1 MFEVRVTVEAPDVCA
16 AVRELAAAMVAM
28 AGVPRA
34 VNTAEKQA
42 PVQQTAAQPV
52 QQAAA
57 QPVQQFTQPAP
68 QQPPVQTTQP
78 PQQAAAQP
86 VQQFTQ
92 PAPNTM
98 AQTFQQPVTQ
108 TQPAQQAPAARQ
120 YTADEIARAGA
131 SLLEKGLMPQL
142 IALLGK
148 YNVQSITGLRPD
160 QFPAFAEDLKAMGA
174 DL

>member
-1 MFEVRVTVEAPDVCA
+1 MFEARVTVEAPDVCA
-16 AVRELAAAMVAM
+16 AVRELAAAMVAT
-28 AGVPRA
+28 AGAPRA

-42 PVQQTAAQPV
+42 PVQQTAV
-52 QQAAA
+52 

-68 QQPPVQTTQP
+68 QQPPVQTTQL

-142 IALLGK
+142 ISLLGK

>member
-16 AVRELAAAMVAM
+16 AVRELAAAMVAT
-28 AGVPRA
+28 AGAPGA

-42 PVQQTAAQPV
+42 PVQQT
-52 QQAAA
+52 
-57 QPVQQFTQPAP
+57 
-68 QQPPVQTTQP
+68 
-78 PQQAAAQP
+78 AAQP

-142 IALLGK
+142 ISLLGK

-160 QFPAFAEDLKAMGA
+160 QFPAFAADLKAMGA

>member
-16 AVRELAAAMVAM
+16 AVRELAAAMVAT
-28 AGVPRA
+28 AGAPRA

-42 PVQQTAAQPV
+42 PVQQTV
-52 QQAAA
+52 A

-68 QQPPVQTTQP
+68 QQTPVQTTQP

-86 VQQFTQ
+86 AQQFTQ
-92 PAPNTM
+92 SATNTM

-108 TQPAQQAPAARQ
+108 TAQQAPVARQ

-142 IALLGK
+142 ISLLGK

-160 QFPAFAEDLKAMGA
+160 QFPAFAADLKAMGA

>member
-16 AVRELAAAMVAM
+16 AVRELAAAMVAA
-28 AGVPRA
+28 AGAPRA
-34 VNTAEKQA
+34 VNTAEKQT
-42 PVQQTAAQPV
+42 PVQQVPAQP
-52 QQAAA
+52 A
-57 QPVQQFTQPAP
+57 QQFTQPTT
-68 QQPPVQTTQP
+68 QQAPVQATQP
-78 PQQAAAQP
+78 PQQAPAQLP
-86 VQQFTQ
+86 QQFTQ
-92 PAPNTM
+92 PAPNTV
-98 AQTFQQPVTQ
+98 AQAFQQPV
-108 TQPAQQAPAARQ
+108 QQAPAARQ

>member
-16 AVRELAAAMVAM
+16 AVRELAAAMVAT
-28 AGVPRA
+28 AGAPRA
-34 VNTAEKQA
+34 VNTAEKQTPVQQVPTQPAQPTQQFTQPTTQQA
-42 PVQQTAAQPV
+42 PVQATQPPQQARAQP
-52 QQAAA
+52 
-57 QPVQQFTQPAP
+57 PQQFTQPAP
-68 QQPPVQTTQP
+68 IT
-78 PQQAAAQP
+78 AAQ
-86 VQQFTQ
+86 
-92 PAPNTM
+92 A
-98 AQTFQQPVTQ
+98 FQQPV
-108 TQPAQQAPAARQ
+108 QQAPAARQ

>member
-16 AVRELAAAMVAM
+16 AVRELAAAMVAT
-28 AGVPRA
+28 AGAPRA
-34 VNTAEKQA
+34 VNTAEKQ
-42 PVQQTAAQPV
+42 TPV
-52 QQAAA
+52 QQAPTQPA
-57 QPVQQFTQPAP
+57 QPTQQFTQPTT
-68 QQPPVQTTQP
+68 QQAPVQATQP
-78 PQQAAAQP
+78 PQQAPAQLP
-86 VQQFTQ
+86 QQFTQ
-92 PAPNTM
+92 PAPNTA
-98 AQTFQQPVTQ
+98 AQAFQQPV
-108 TQPAQQAPAARQ
+108 QQAPAARQ

>member
-16 AVRELAAAMVAM
+16 AVRELAAAMVAT
-28 AGVPRA
+28 AGAPRA
-34 VNTAEKQA
+34 VNTAEKQT
-42 PVQQTAAQPV
+42 PVQQVPAQPT
-52 QQAAA
+52 
-57 QPVQQFTQPAP
+57 QQFTQPTA
-68 QQPPVQTTQP
+68 QQAPVQATQP
-78 PQQAAAQP
+78 PQQAPAQLP
-86 VQQFTQ
+86 QQFTQ
-92 PAPNTM
+92 SAPNTV
-98 AQTFQQPVTQ
+98 AHAFQQPV
-108 TQPAQQAPAARQ
+108 QQAPAARQ

-160 QFPAFAEDLKAMGA
+160 QFPAFAADLKAMGA

>member
-16 AVRELAAAMVAM
+16 AVRELAAAMVAT
-28 AGVPRA
+28 AGAPRA

-52 QQAAA
+52 QQ
-57 QPVQQFTQPAP
+57 FTQPAP
-68 QQPPVQTTQP
+68 D
-78 PQQAAAQP
+78 
-86 VQQFTQ
+86 
-92 PAPNTM
+92 TM

-142 IALLGK
+142 ISLLGK

-160 QFPAFAEDLKAMGA
+160 QFPAFAADLKAMGA

>member
-1 MFEVRVTVEAPDVCA
+1 MFEVRVTVVAPDVCA
-16 AVRELAAAMVAM
+16 AVRELADAMVAT
-28 AGVPRA
+28 ACAPRA
-34 VNTAEKQA
+34 VNTAEKQTPVQQVPTQPAQPTQQFTQPTTHQA
-42 PVQQTAAQPV
+42 PVQATQPPQQAPAQP
-52 QQAAA
+52 
-57 QPVQQFTQPAP
+57 PQQFTQPAP
-68 QQPPVQTTQP
+68 IT
-78 PQQAAAQP
+78 AAQ
-86 VQQFTQ
+86 
-92 PAPNTM
+92 A
-98 AQTFQQPVTQ
+98 FQQPV
-108 TQPAQQAPAARQ
+108 QQAPAARQ

>member
-16 AVRELAAAMVAM
+16 AVRELAAAMVAT
-28 AGVPRA
+28 AGAPGA

-52 QQAAA
+52 QQ
-57 QPVQQFTQPAP
+57 FTQPA
-68 QQPPVQTTQP
+68 
-78 PQQAAAQP
+78 
-86 VQQFTQ
+86 QQFTQ

-142 IALLGK
+142 ISLLGK

-160 QFPAFAEDLKAMGA
+160 QFPAFAADLKAMGA

>member
-16 AVRELAAAMVAM
+16 AVRELAAAMVAT
-28 AGVPRA
+28 AGAPRA
-34 VNTAEKQA
+34 VNTAEKQT
-42 PVQQTAAQPV
+42 PV
-52 QQAAA
+52 
-57 QPVQQFTQPAP
+57 QPVQQFTQPTT
-68 QQPPVQTTQP
+68 QQAPVQATQP
-78 PQQAAAQP
+78 PQQTPAQPPQQFTQSAPNTVAQAFQQP
-86 VQQFTQ
+86 VQQ
-92 PAPNTM
+92 
-98 AQTFQQPVTQ
+98 
-108 TQPAQQAPAARQ
+108 APASRQ

>member
-16 AVRELAAAMVAM
+16 AVRELAAAMVAT
-28 AGVPRA
+28 AGAPRA
-34 VNTAEKQA
+34 VNTAEKQT
-42 PVQQTAAQPV
+42 PVQQVPTQPAQPT
-52 QQAAA
+52 
-57 QPVQQFTQPAP
+57 QPTQQFTQPTT
-68 QQPPVQTTQP
+68 QQAPVQATQP
-78 PQQAAAQP
+78 PQQAPAQLP
-86 VQQFTQ
+86 QQFTQ
-92 PAPNTM
+92 PAPNTV
-98 AQTFQQPVTQ
+98 AQAFQQPV
-108 TQPAQQAPAARQ
+108 QQAPAARQ
-120 YTADEIARAGA
+120 YTSDEIARAGA